1 MFEAPVSTPRR
12 SVHNRSGF
20 SQNREYDLGSHQAAT
35 GRPTR
40 EERSRKEDLVSA
52 LVSAYAEDT
61 STFGEWKP
69 TISIGDPLSLP
80 GENLSR
86 IQFADRNIAQW
97 RSILAYHQGSSHIE
111 TFLAKAIEER
121 LALDENDMDNTQ
133 PMYVVPILESGD

>member
-20 SQNREYDLGSHQAAT
+20 SRNWEYDLGSHQTAT
-35 GRPTR
+35 R
-40 EERSRKEDLVSA
+40 RSVRAESSRQEDV
-52 LVSAYAEDT
+52 VSAYAEDT
-61 STFGEWKP
+61 SAFGEWRP

-97 RSILAYHQGSSHIE
+97 RSILAYHKGSSHIE
-111 TFLAKAIEER
+111 KFLAKAIEER
-121 LALDENDMDNTQ
+121 LALDDEDMDNKQ
-133 PMYVVPILESGD
+133 PMYVVPTLEARD